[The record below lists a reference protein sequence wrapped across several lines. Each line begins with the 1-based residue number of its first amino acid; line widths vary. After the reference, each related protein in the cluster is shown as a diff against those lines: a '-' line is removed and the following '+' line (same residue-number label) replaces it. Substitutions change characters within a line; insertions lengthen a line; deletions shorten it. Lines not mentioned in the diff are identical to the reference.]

1 MLMHISERW
10 WACASISKVCL
21 IQAAPAAIGRM
32 EATLAEMVLATSR
45 MRQYY
50 FFFFFKANGFRE
62 TCLSFNMA
70 CLLLIWALKPCDR
83 ASERLSGEFVEE
95 MLIMKDGKGK
105 SRPCEVTVGG
115 ARALRGAGREAGSQD
130 PFPEPSLGGQAGGR
144 WVHHV
149 GTSVLLGPATSFTLI
164 GCDRSVLSPRTW

>member
-1 MLMHISERW
+1 MHISEGW
-10 WACASISKVCL
+10 WACTSISKVCL
-21 IQAAPAAIGRM
+21 IQAAPAAVGRM
-32 EATLAEMVLATSR
+32 EAALAEMVPATSW

-50 FFFFFKANGFRE
+50 FFFFFKADGFRE

-105 SRPCEVTVGG
+105 SRPCEATVGG
-115 ARALRGAGREAGSQD
+115 ARALRGAGREAGSQG
-130 PFPEPSLGGQAGGR
+130 PFPEPSRGGQAGGR
-144 WVHHV
+144 WVRHV
-149 GTSVLLGPATSFTLI
+149 GTSVLLVPQ
-164 GCDRSVLSPRTW
+164 CLSC